1 MAYKK
6 YIEKNG
12 KIYGPYVYHS
22 RRVGGK
28 VISEYH
34 GIKKEEKKNRKKL
47 IIVLGTI
54 LFLFLIS
61 WIIFFS
67 IQFSGR
73 VILNIEENYQEG
85 EVIQGKINFE
95 LKQGELLPYDT
106 KIIIEN
112 AENFYEFNLSDLVD
126 TNPTE
131 GKYFIEK
138 IELTGEGKGYGIAG
152 QKEIIPPVFFK
163 LNITSKKQ
171 NKTEE
176 ESTPIEENQTEEIT
190 EEPIEEITEEE
201 STPIE
206 ENQTEEIIEESPTPI
221 TGNVINSL
229 PLFFRRIL
237 TGKIIEEEI
246 QGDVS
251 KNNPTEYNIPENS
264 NIEIISGSVKTEEKE
279 LPEDILNI
287 NIENNKVIISTNY
300 SEIIEGFG
308 EEYLEEEIKIF
319 PINLNDLNI
328 SLEEGDITI
337 KMIYQEKEIYSIQ
350 DQISPEQPTEE
361 PTEEEPKPLENITN
375 ETQPITNETNFTIE
389 EINISIENITIDLT
403 FEQINLTEK
412 EKQLLKDEIGLV
424 IVQTKVNIYKNKFNV
439 IFTLGDYTMEHHY
452 NINLN
457 ETDFKKQI
465 DRDRIIWL
473 KDLTNKFSEETY
485 LTERR
490 EDLDENYTVM

>member
-190 EEPIEEITEEE
+190 EE
-201 STPIE
+201 
-206 ENQTEEIIEESPTPI
+206 SPTPI
-221 TGNVINSL
+221 TGNIINSI
-229 PLFFRRIL
+229 PLFFRTIL

-251 KNNPTEYNIPENS
+251 KNNPAEYNIPENS

-279 LPEDILNI
+279 LPENTLNI
-287 NIENNKVIISTNY
+287 NIENNKVIISTDY
-300 SEIIEGFG
+300 SEITEGFG

-361 PTEEEPKPLENITN
+361 PTEEEPEPLENITN
-375 ETQPITNETNFTIE
+375 ETQSITNETNFTIE
-389 EINISIENITIDLT
+389 KINISIENITIDLT